1 MLSPN
6 ATHLQQV
13 LAYLKQGHPV
23 LPAQPVQV
31 PAPTFPTM
39 PTHAPPPNL
48 QR

>member
-1 MLSPN
+1 MLSKN

-23 LPAQPVQV
+23 VPAQPMQV
-31 PAPTFPTM
+31 PTPTFPTM
-39 PTHAPPPNL
+39 PSHAPSPSL